1 MSFISPIP
9 TGADGKPKTTGS
21 MQSLGKNDFLQLL
34 VTKLENQDPLKP
46 MEDEN
51 FIAQLA
57 QFATLEQMN
66 NISEG
71 ITSQNQWSMLSM
83 QSLNNAMAAGL
94 IGKEIKATYSSIYV
108 DSSNKPTISYTADQP
123 ASTIDF
129 VVKDS
134 AGQVVTTFQQKNVD
148 AGVNS
153 ITWDGTDQM
162 GNRVEP
168 GSYTIEATATSL
180 SGQTFKPSLSLVGVV
195 SSILYKDGAAYL
207 RVDGVDI
214 PLGDVTAVGDKGSFT
229 G

>member
-9 TGADGKPKTTGS
+9 TGTDGKPKTTGS

-34 VTKLENQDPLKP
+34 VTKLENQDPMKP

-83 QSLNNAMAAGL
+83 QSLNNSMAAGL
-94 IGKEIKATYSSIYV
+94 IGKEVTASYSSIYV
-108 DSSNKPTISYTADQP
+108 DSKNKPTISFTTDQP
-123 ASTIDF
+123 ATAVDF
-129 VVKDS
+129 TVKDS
-134 AGQVVTTFQQKNVD
+134 KGNVVTTFQKKDVG
-148 AGVNS
+148 AGVNTM
-153 ITWDGTDQM
+153 TWDGTDQM
-162 GNRVEP
+162 GNRVKE
-168 GSYTIEATATSL
+168 GNYTIDATATAL
-180 SGQTFKPSLSLVGVV
+180 SGQTFKPALSLVGVV
-195 SSILYKDGAAYL
+195 SSILYRDGAAYL
-207 RVDGVDI
+207 RVDGIDI
-214 PLGDVTAVGDKGSFT
+214 PLGDVTAVGEKGSFS